1 VSDARPPAPYVDPD
15 ARERVVDA
23 LTRAFADD
31 RISDEDLEARL
42 ERVYHAQSGAEL
54 EAIVADLPSRAPARG
69 DAATP
74 VATGTPRRI
83 AALLSGQEQRMMG
96 VVPRELE
103 VRARLGYVELNL
115 TKATFEPGE
124 TVIDVRAFMGYVQ
137 IRFPDGVRVE
147 CEGGAL
153 FGFFALAGGATA
165 DTAPATPLVRVV
177 GRATFGFAE
186 LFALRREPP
195 RLPGGGPPRLPAAGR

>member
-1 VSDARPPAPYVDPD
+1 MSGGALVPD

-23 LTRAFADD
+23 LSRAFADD
-31 RISDEDLEARL
+31 RISAEELEARL
-42 ERVYHAQSGAEL
+42 ERVYRAQTGAEL
-54 EAIVADLPSRAPARG
+54 EAIVADLPSL
-69 DAATP
+69 AAAQDEGALE
-74 VATGTPRRI
+74 VATGSPRRI
-83 AALLSGQEQRMMG
+83 AALFAGQERRLMG
-96 VVPRELE
+96 VVPRALE

-147 CEGGAL
+147 CDGSAL

-165 DTAPATPLVRVV
+165 DTGPVTPVVRVV
-177 GRATFGFAE
+177 GRAMFGFAE
-186 LFALRREPP
+186 CFALRREPP
-195 RLPGGGPPRLPAAGR
+195 KLPGGGAPRLPVAGR